1 MLLAKCREEQL
12 VVRHDEEL
20 EVGVIDLVVEV
31 EIGEAV
37 EGRDGR
43 LARGEEQASGEGGRD
58 GDGVDGEG
66 DDPGGGEGTS
76 EVELQARGRGT
87 AELQSEQP
95 PGLTASNPK
104 SL

>member
-1 MLLAKCREEQL
+1 MGEFLNGGVVPRRGRNDAGPLVLQRDRVLLAKCREEQL

-31 EIGEAV
+31 EIGEAG
-37 EGRDGR
+37 EGRDVR
-43 LARGEEQASGEGGRD
+43 LARGEEQASGEG
-58 GDGVDGEG
+58 
-66 DDPGGGEGTS
+66 
-76 EVELQARGRGT
+76 GRGT